1 MAVLDIIINA
11 IDNASKVIEGIGDKG
26 SSAMKTLVDNSMAV
40 GAGMTAAGGA
50 IVMLTDSAKKT
61 NAALGVTALQLGITK
76 EELRDLAIETSNV
89 TFPLEEAQKSF
100 DLLARAGMTNK
111 DQIAETASAFDT
123 LGDAIGPPASV
134 VTEMLIPAFNAFDIP
149 LEEAGQHID
158 TLTHLFR
165 NTTVEMSDFSSTVN
179 RLAPDLD
186 LLGIGL
192 DDTAAILEVLAA
204 KGVQGSAATR
214 EFRTAISRVE
224 IAEKELAASHAE
236 IAETEAKLREEREKL
251 NEIMADYRNE
261 LSQAGD
267 DLDKQESISR
277 KYEKAIKDQEEK
289 IAETEATLANYRA
302 SVGATSSGLEVF
314 YKELGITAEEV
325 EAYKA
330 KIKEAEGIT
339 QAFADAANEQYG
351 MIDNLKYMWSVWSL
365 QIGSVLEPLDM
376 VGGVMATLGPIMMG
390 IGPAMQTLS
399 AIQTGTLIPSLTAT
413 AAAGWA
419 AIAPWLPL
427 VAAITA
433 VIAIGWLLYDNW
445 EEIAE
450 ATRFIWEPLL
460 EFFTGLWDGITKIFQ
475 GAIDFVMGL
484 LFPGE
489 SIPFK
494 LEDVWSGLKD
504 FFSGL
509 WDNIVG
515 IFENSFDLIIK
526 ILFPPLGL
534 YELIRQNWG
543 SITDFVGNL
552 WDNIVKFFS
561 DNFDLILSI
570 LFPPKGLYDLIS
582 DNWGGIP
589 DFVGRIWDWIV
600 QVFQNGF
607 DLVLKILFPQVG
619 LVELIQSNWGLITD
633 AIQGIWD
640 SVVWIFRSFYN
651 TAVSYG
657 RDIVFGLWDG
667 IFSLFSWIHDQ
678 ITGFGES
685 ILGWFTDGLG
695 ALWPHSPSEAGVKIG
710 SGMTAGINKGL
721 RDSMSLVDRAISDLE
736 DAMRVET
743 GDVAISSSARSL
755 LQPVSGKA
763 PMQVVEEHIHYHLD
777 GTYYI
782 REEADIRKVAIE
794 LERLRSTKARARGV
808 ASW

>member
-26 SSAMKTLVDNSMAV
+26 SSAMKTLADNSKAV

-50 IVMLTDSAKKT
+50 IVLLTDSAKKT
-61 NAALGVTALQLGITK
+61 NAALGVTGLQLGKTSD
-76 EELRDLAIETSNV
+76 EMRDLALETTNI
-89 TFPLEEAQKSF
+89 TFPLDDVVDTF
-100 DLLARAGMTNK
+100 DLLTRAGMRSTEEIVATSNAFS
-111 DQIAETASAFDT
+111 DLGTA
-123 LGDAIGPPASV
+123 LGYPAS
-134 VTEMLIPAFNAFDIP
+134 EMADTLIPAFNAFDIP
-149 LEEAGQHID
+149 LKDASDYVD
-158 TLTHLFR
+158 TFTHLVR
-165 NTTVEMSDFSSTVN
+165 NTTVDLSDYANMVN
-179 RLAPDLD
+179 YLAPQLD
-186 LLGIGL
+186 TMNLSVEESVAVMEALADKGI
-192 DDTAAILEVLAA
+192 
-204 KGVQGSAATR
+204 QGGAATR
-214 EFRTAISRVE
+214 EFRKAATQAEGDVSAFYAALGLTADEV
-224 IAEKELAASHAE
+224 ATYTAE
-236 IAETEAKLREEREKL
+236 IKS
-251 NEIMADYRNE
+251 AD
-261 LSQAGD
+261 
-267 DLDKQESISR
+267 
-277 KYEKAIKDQEEK
+277 
-289 IAETEATLANYRA
+289 
-302 SVGATSSGLEVF
+302 
-314 YKELGITAEEV
+314 
-325 EAYKA
+325 
-330 KIKEAEGIT
+330 GIT
-339 QAFADAANEQYG
+339 QEFAEAQEAQFG
-351 MIDNLKYMWSVWSL
+351 MVDHLKQAWDEWSFA
-365 QIGSVLEPLDM
+365 IGSALEPLDG
-376 VGGVMATLGPIMMG
+376 VGAVMTALGPIIMG

-427 VAAITA
+427 VAAIAA

-445 EEIAE
+445 EEIVE

-515 IFENSFDLIIK
+515 IFGNSFDLILK

-561 DNFDLILSI
+561 DNFDLILGI

-589 DFVGRIWDWIV
+589 DFVGGIWDWIV
-600 QVFQNGF
+600 QAFQNGF

-685 ILGWFTDGLG
+685 ILGWFADGLG

-743 GDVAISSSARSL
+743 GDIAISSSARSL
-755 LQPVSGKA
+755 LQPVSDRA
-763 PMQVVEEHIHYHLD
+763 PMQVMEEHIHYHLD

>member
-26 SSAMKTLVDNSMAV
+26 SGALSALAEHSAAI

-50 IVMLTDSAKKT
+50 IVLFTDSAKKT
-61 NAALGVTALQLGITK
+61 NAALGVTGLQIGATK
-76 EELRDLAIETSNV
+76 EEMRELALAT
-89 TFPLEEAQKSF
+89 TDAGFPLEEVVGTF
-100 DLLARAGMTNK
+100 DLLARAGVTSK
-111 DQIAETASAFDT
+111 DEMQEIAIAMDSLADATGNSAV
-123 LGDAIGPPASV
+123 SV
-134 VTEMLIPAFNAFDIP
+134 AQQMIPALNAFNIP
-149 LEEAGQHID
+149 LNEVGDHTD
-158 TLTHLFR
+158 TITHLLR
-165 NTTVEMSDFSSTVN
+165 NTTIEMSDFSSTVN
-179 RLAPDLD
+179 RLSPDLD
-186 LLGIGL
+186 KLGIDL
-192 DDTAAILEVLAA
+192 EDAAAILEVLAA

-214 EFRTAISRVE
+214 EFRTAISQVE
-224 IAEKELAASHAE
+224 MAEKELAASNAKV
-236 IAETEAKLREEREKL
+236 AETEAKLREEREKL
-251 NEIMADYRNE
+251 NEITANYRNE

-267 DLDKQESISR
+267 DLGKQESISR
-277 KYEKAIKDQEEK
+277 KYEKALKDQEAK
-289 IAETEATLANYRA
+289 IAETEATLADYRA
-302 SVGATSSGLEVF
+302 SVGAASSGLEAF
-314 YKELGITAEEV
+314 YKELGITADEVAVYKQKILEAKGMTDEFGSAAEE
-325 EAYKA
+325 E
-330 KIKEAEGIT
+330 I
-339 QAFADAANEQYG
+339 G
-351 MIDNLKYMWSVWSL
+351 MVDQLKQKWEEWTL
-365 QIGSVLEPLDM
+365 IIGSALEPLDG
-376 VGGVMATLGPIMMG
+376 VGAVMTALGPVIMG
-390 IGPAMQTLS
+390 IQPAMQAFA

-460 EFFTGLWDGITKIFQ
+460 EFFTGIWDGITKIFQ

-494 LEDVWSGLKD
+494 LEDVWSGLTD
-504 FFSGL
+504 FFGGL

-515 IFENSFDLIIK
+515 IFGNSFDLILK

-534 YELIRQNWG
+534 YELISQNWG

-561 DNFDLILSI
+561 DNFDLILGI
-570 LFPPKGLYDLIS
+570 LFPPKGLYDLVS

-589 DFVGRIWDWIV
+589 DFVGGIWDWIV
-600 QVFQNGF
+600 QAFQNGF

-721 RDSMSLVDRAISDLE
+721 RDSMSLVDRAVSDLE

-743 GDVAISSSARSL
+743 GDVAIGSSARSL
-755 LQPVSGKA
+755 LQPVSGRA
-763 PMQVVEEHIHYHLD
+763 PMQVIEEHIHYHLD

-794 LERLRSTKARARGV
+794 LERLRSTKARAKGV

>member
-26 SSAMKTLVDNSMAV
+26 SSAMKTLVDNSKAI

-61 NAALGVTALQLGITK
+61 NAALGVTGLQIGATKDEMRELALATT
-76 EELRDLAIETSNV
+76 DA
-89 TFPLEEAQKSF
+89 TFPLDDVVSTF
-100 DLLARAGMTNK
+100 DLLARAGITSK
-111 DQIAETASAFDT
+111 DELQEIGSAMSDLGTATGNSANYV
-123 LGDAIGPPASV
+123 AQH
-134 VTEMLIPAFNAFDIP
+134 MIPALNAFNIP
-149 LEEAGQHID
+149 LNEFGEHTD
-158 TLTHLFR
+158 TIMHLLR
-165 NTTVEMSDFSSTVN
+165 NTTIEMSDFSSTVN
-179 RLAPDLD
+179 RLSPDLD
-186 LLGIGL
+186 MLGIDL
-192 DDTAAILEVLAA
+192 EDTAAILEVLAA

-214 EFRTAISRVE
+214 EFRTAISKVE
-224 IAEKELAASHAE
+224 AAEKELAASNVKV
-236 IAETEAKLREEREKL
+236 AETEAKLREEREKL
-251 NEIMADYRNE
+251 NEITENYRYE
-261 LSQAGD
+261 LSKAGD
-267 DLDKQESISR
+267 DINKQEAISR
-277 KYEKAIKDQEEK
+277 KYEKALKDQEEK
-289 IAETEATLANYRA
+289 IADTEAALADYRA
-302 SVGATSSGLEVF
+302 SVGSASNGLEAF
-314 YKELGITAEEV
+314 YKELGITADEV
-325 EAYKA
+325 ATYKQQILEAK
-330 KIKEAEGIT
+330 GMT
-339 QAFADAANEQYG
+339 RDFADAAAEELG
-351 MIDNLKYMWSVWSL
+351 MVDQLKQKWTEWTL
-365 QIGSVLEPLDM
+365 IIGSALEPLDG
-376 VGGVMATLGPIMMG
+376 VGAVMTALGPIIMG

-489 SIPFK
+489 SIPLR

-543 SITDFVGNL
+543 PITDFVGNL

-619 LVELIQSNWGLITD
+619 LVELIQSNWGLIPD

-640 SVVWIFRSFYN
+640 SVVWIFRSFYS
-651 TAVSYG
+651 TAASYG

-710 SGMTAGINKGL
+710 SGMAAGINKGL
-721 RDSMSLVDRAISDLE
+721 HDSMSLVDRAISDLE

-743 GDVAISSSARSL
+743 GDVAISSSARPL

>member
-11 IDNASKVIEGIGDKG
+11 IDNASKVIEEIGDRG
-26 SSAMKTLVDNSMAV
+26 SGALSTLAEHSAAV
-40 GAGMTAAGGA
+40 GAGMMAAGGA
-50 IVMLTDSAKKT
+50 IVMFTDSAKKT
-61 NAALGVTALQLGITK
+61 NAALGVTGLQIGATK
-76 EELRDLAIETSNV
+76 EEMRELALAT
-89 TFPLEEAQKSF
+89 TDAGFPLEEVVGTF
-100 DLLARAGMTNK
+100 DLLARAGVTSK
-111 DQIAETASAFDT
+111 DEMQEIAIAMDSLADATGNSA
-123 LGDAIGPPASV
+123 
-134 VTEMLIPAFNAFDIP
+134 VTVAQQMIPALNAFNIP
-149 LEEAGQHID
+149 LNEVGDHTD
-158 TLTHLFR
+158 TITHLLR
-165 NTTVEMSDFSSTVN
+165 NTTIEMSDFSSTVN
-179 RLAPDLD
+179 RLSPDLD
-186 LLGIGL
+186 KLGIDL
-192 DDTAAILEVLAA
+192 EDAAAILEVLAA

-214 EFRTAISRVE
+214 EFRTAISQVE
-224 IAEKELAASHAE
+224 MAEKELAASNAKV
-236 IAETEAKLREEREKL
+236 AETEAKLREEREKL

-289 IAETEATLANYRA
+289 IAETEATLADYRA
-302 SVGATSSGLEVF
+302 SVGAASSGLEAF
-314 YKELGITAEEV
+314 YKELGITADEV
-325 EAYKA
+325 AAYKEKILEA
-330 KIKEAEGIT
+330 KGIT
-339 QAFADAANEQYG
+339 DEFGSAAEEEIG
-351 MIDNLKYMWSVWSL
+351 MVDQLKQKWAEWTL
-365 QIGSVLEPLDM
+365 IIGSALEPLDG
-376 VGGVMATLGPIMMG
+376 VGAVMTALGPVLMG
-390 IGPAMQTLS
+390 IQPAMQAFA

-460 EFFTGLWDGITKIFQ
+460 EFFTGLWDGITKVFQ

-515 IFENSFDLIIK
+515 IFGNSFDLIIK

-534 YELIRQNWG
+534 YELISQNWG
-543 SITDFVGNL
+543 PITNFVGNL

-589 DFVGRIWDWIV
+589 DFVGGIWDWIV
-600 QVFQNGF
+600 QAFQNGF

-685 ILGWFTDGLG
+685 ILEWFTDGLG

-743 GDVAISSSARSL
+743 GDVAISSSARPL

-763 PMQVVEEHIHYHLD
+763 PMQVIEEHIHYHLD